1 MGERD
6 LLRWLRRHEPGTTHL
21 IGDDAALLPPR
32 AASAVTTDAQIE
44 GVHFPAGLDPAI
56 LARRLLAVNLSDLAA
71 VAAQPRYAFL
81 ALAAPGGFDHRRLL
95 TALTRACRL
104 QGVQLAGGDLARSS
118 HVHAVLTM
126 LGERPPRGRWLRRD
140 QARTGD
146 RLWVG
151 GSLGESALG
160 CRLLARGGGRCELPA
175 NVPASLQAAAQ
186 RALHRHLLPVPQLQL
201 GRWLGRRRR
210 AAGLDVSDGL
220 GLDLW
225 RLCEASGVAARLDLD
240 TVPRPDGF
248 EALCDHLDLDAEAV
262 LLGGG
267 EDYVLLF
274 TLPPGVRQPPLRNC
288 RQIGEIVD
296 VTGDQPRITV
306 RTIAGDKVTGD
317 QVVNDRALEDA
328 SIPGWDHL
336 NSSAAQE

>member
-6 LLRWLRRHEPGTTHL
+6 LLRWLRGREPATTQL
-21 IGDDAALLPPR
+21 IGDDAALLPSSG
-32 AASAVTTDAQIE
+32 ASAVTTDAQIE
-44 GVHFPAGLDPAI
+44 GVHFPAGLEPAI

-71 VAAQPRYAFL
+71 VAARPRYAFL
-81 ALAAPGGFDHRRLL
+81 ALAAPARFDHR
-95 TALTRACRL
+95 TFFAALTRACRL
-104 QGVQLAGGDLARSS
+104 QGVQLAGGDLARS
-118 HVHAVLTM
+118 HRVHAVLT
-126 LGERPPRGRWLRRD
+126 LIGERPPRGRWLRRD
-140 QARTGD
+140 QACAGD

-151 GSLGESALG
+151 GNLGESALG
-160 CRLLARGGGRCELPA
+160 CSLLARAGGRCELPEGL
-175 NVPASLQAAAQ
+175 PASLRAAAR
-186 RALHRHLLPVPQLQL
+186 RALHRHLLPVPQVQL

-225 RLCEASGVAARLDLD
+225 RLCEASGVAARLDLEA
-240 TVPRPDGF
+240 VPRPEGF
-248 EALCDHLDLDAEAV
+248 ADLCDFLGLDADAT

-274 TLPPGVRQPPLRNC
+274 ALPPRVRQPPLRHC

-296 VTGDQPRITV
+296 SPVAQPRITV
-306 RTIAGDKVTGD
+306 RTAEGDS
-317 QVVNDRALEDA
+317 ALDEA

-336 NSSAAQE
+336 G